1 MNRAIRLALAAA
13 VPAVLPAAASA
24 QFFQPPGSYVRPYQ
38 PSRPTVSPYLNI
50 NRGGTSPAINYYGI
64 VRPQM
69 QTQQNLQDM
78 QQQLTAQAAV
88 GPGPD
93 TAMPLTTG
101 SLGATPLVSTT
112 GHPVSYFNYS
122 HYFPGILNRGGMR
135 TGSSGGV
142 SAGQGGAF
150 LPPVVGV
157 GVGTMR
163 RR

>member
-1 MNRAIRLALAAA
+1 MNRAIRLALA
-13 VPAVLPAAASA
+13 VVFPAVLPAVASA
-24 QFFQPPGSYVRPYQ
+24 QFVQPPGSYVRPYQ

-64 VRPQM
+64 VRPQV
-69 QTQQNLQDM
+69 QTQQDFQQV

-88 GPGPD
+88 GPGPE

-135 TGSSGGV
+135 TGVSGGI
-142 SAGQGGAF
+142 SAGQGGGL

-157 GVGTMR
+157 GLGTR

>member
-1 MNRAIRLALAAA
+1 MKRTLRFALAGALLGL
-13 VPAVLPAAASA
+13 LPGLAHA
-24 QFFQPPGSYVRPYQ
+24 QFFQPPGTYVRPYQ
-38 PSRPTVSPYLNI
+38 PVHPTVSPYLNL
-50 NRGGTSPAINYYGI
+50 NRGGTNPAINYYGI

-69 QTQQNLQDM
+69 QTQQNLQQV
-78 QQQLTAQAAV
+78 QQQLTAQAAA

-101 SLGATPLVSTT
+101 ALGATPLVSTT

-142 SAGQGGAF
+142 LAGQGGAF
-150 LPPVVGV
+150 LPPIPGI
-157 GVGTMR
+157 GTMR
-163 RR
+163 R